1 VNDLTA
7 RVFIQWKVL
16 VSVGVAFPSIIYH
29 RPIMRFLLIVAVMLL
44 IPPIAAK

>member
-1 VNDLTA
+1 MNDLSA

-16 VSVGVAFPSIIYH
+16 VVVGVTFPSTVYH